1 MSLLLCNTLLGNF
14 GIGAHQFRIIDIASV
29 LGGRDTFCRGLH
41 PNALGKAAQTMQAP
55 RQEQDVCPDFAG
67 GLTLAILS
75 VGKCEV

>member
-1 MSLLLCNTLLGNF
+1 MLLQGFLS
-14 GIGAHQFRIIDIASV
+14 IGTHQFCTIDIASV
-29 LGGRDTFCRGLH
+29 LRGRDTFCRGLH

-55 RQEQDVCPDFAG
+55 RQEQDVCPDFAV